1 MTQPSRNTG
10 TVLIIIGVLFL
21 FLQVTQVNISW
32 FAWPFFVMIPGIL
45 LLIAAFVSDESAAAL
60 AIPGSI
66 VTMVGLILFIQNVTG
81 RFESWSYAWALIP
94 TAVGIGIF
102 IQGALTQDK
111 KLRLDGSRLAM
122 IGLILLLAFGGFFEL
137 FIFNQ
142 MATGFIWRY
151 LLPIVLIA
159 AGVFLFMRS
168 NNRRRTEIPP
178 EPQA

>member
-1 MTQPSRNTG
+1 MIQPSRNTG
-10 TVLIIIGVLFL
+10 TVLIIIGVLVL

-32 FAWPFFVMIPGIL
+32 FAWPFLVMIPGIL
-45 LLIAAFVSDESAAAL
+45 LLIAAFVSDKSAAGL

-66 VTMVGLILFIQNVTG
+66 VTMLGLILFLQNVTG

-102 IQGALTQDK
+102 IQGVLTQNK
-111 KLRLDGSRLAM
+111 KLRLDGSRLVM
-122 IGLILLLAFGGFFEL
+122 IGLILLLALGGFFEL

-142 MATGFIWRY
+142 MATGFVWRY

-159 AGVFLFMRS
+159 AGLFLFMRS
-168 NNRRRTEIPP
+168 NNRRRTEMPP